1 MTTGMRLKRPLI
13 WVGLVVL
20 VAFSGL
26 CTIFVSVATAAQ
38 AWQEHA
44 RAQWPEVTAHV
55 DKCDLLRTSTNGG
68 HRIYIRCRLSYT
80 VGTELKVT
88 IIDSARV
95 AAPEVWQYPRNQI
108 APLEEWVA
116 EHPQGTPIVVQYD
129 PANRTKVVLLAA
141 NTPFVGVQTP
151 NNWKLLGASAGSFLI
166 LLTIARIT
174 CPRSPWQSGHSSM
187 SANT

>member
-1 MTTGMRLKRPLI
+1 
-13 WVGLVVL
+13 
-20 VAFSGL
+20 
-26 CTIFVSVATAAQ
+26 
-38 AWQEHA
+38 
-44 RAQWPEVTAHV
+44 
-55 DKCDLLRTSTNGG
+55 
-68 HRIYIRCRLSYT
+68 
-80 VGTELKVT
+80 VT

-129 PANRTKVVLLAA
+129 PASRTKVVLLAA

-151 NNWKLLGASAGSFLI
+151 NNLKLLGASAGSFLI